1 MRIRQTPSVDPIELT
16 AHSKEIV
23 SILSTPRLAD
33 AVARLFSVGVRPG
46 PMRGVRFPEIPGRTT
61 LIEIPTR
68 HGDVA
73 ATVYHPAAGEEKPPV
88 YVNVHGGGFIVGHRE
103 QDDPWCRFLAAHAN
117 VVVVNVDYLLAPHH
131 RFPVPVEQVYDVLC
145 WAAAPDRDWDG
156 SRLCVG
162 GQSAGG
168 SLSAAAA
175 RLALES
181 GGPRIALQVL
191 HYPALDLVTAPK
203 DKDTP
208 VGAKAVLKPWMGEVF
223 NAAYI
228 PDPARRTDRLA
239 SPIWGTNADGID
251 GIAPA
256 LIVTAEY
263 DRLRD
268 EACRYARKLDAVGS
282 LAEYHDV
289 PGVDHGYNIM
299 GNNAEVTRKVY
310 DLIARHVGRATGN

>member
-1 MRIRQTPSVDPIELT
+1 M
-16 AHSKEIV
+16 
-23 SILSTPRLAD
+23 LAD
-33 AVARLFSVGVRPG
+33 AIARVFAVGVRPG

-68 HGDVA
+68 HGNVA

-88 YVNVHGGGFIVGHRE
+88 YVNVHGGGFVVGHRE

-117 VVVVNVDYLLAPHH
+117 VVVVNVDYLLAPQH
-131 RFPVPVEQVYDVLC
+131 RFPVPVEQIYDVLS
-145 WAAAPDRDWDG
+145 WASAPDRDWDG

-168 SLSAAAA
+168 SLAAAA
-175 RLALES
+175 SRLAWEG

-191 HYPALDLVTAPK
+191 HYPPLDLVTATKAKHSPL
-203 DKDTP
+203 
-208 VGAKAVLKPWMGEVF
+208 GAKAVLKPWMGEVF
-223 NAAYI
+223 NAAYV
-228 PDPARRTDRLA
+228 PDRARRTDRLA
-239 SPIWGTNADGID
+239 SPVWGANADGID

-263 DRLRD
+263 DRLRG
-268 EACRYARKLDAVGS
+268 EGHQYAQKLDAVGS

-299 GNNAEVTRKVY
+299 SNNAEVTRKVY
-310 DLIARHVGRATGN
+310 DLIARHVRRATGN